1 MISPEAVQQLTNSP
15 ERKCL
20 TLYFETG
27 PNQPRSAFKARFH
40 NLLKGLNG
48 SVPAADRKAFDK
60 AVAQVVNYLDALSS
74 TDRSVLLFATEKD
87 RQEFTSRVPVRDELA
102 WGAPNTNQLLWLLD
116 EYRPYGLLIA
126 DQQKVRFMAV
136 RLNEF
141 EEYKEFT
148 TDIDTSEWR
157 KHEVGTSGRVG
168 PSNMQRG
175 GNDVDKFS
183 NHMMD
188 KVRAF
193 WTTLHKPLVEMVER
207 YHIQRLVVAGNK
219 SLLPEFVKSLPPKLS
234 STVITQVHLEAFTS
248 PGDAVKRISPEIE
261 AWERGR
267 ESVIVSEL
275 LNAAGVSAKA
285 AVGIEPTL
293 KFVQS
298 GRAARLV
305 MARDFD
311 RAVSQCAKCR
321 YVGASNDDSC
331 SSCSAGDI
339 EKATLAAVLPRLVA
353 QHRVPVEVVKGP
365 AADEINKN
373 GGIGVFLRF

>member
-1 MISPEAVQQLTNSP
+1 MITPEAVQQLTNSP
-15 ERKCL
+15 ERRCL

-60 AVAQVVNYLDALSS
+60 AVARVTDYLDALRS
-74 TDRSVLLFATEKD
+74 TGRSVLVFATEKD
-87 RQEFTSRVPVRDELA
+87 RQEFSSRVPVRDEIA
-102 WGAPNTNQLLWLLD
+102 WGAPDTNQLLWLLD
-116 EYRPYGLLIA
+116 EYRPYGVLIP
-126 DQQKVRFMAV
+126 DQQKVRFLAV

-141 EEYKEFT
+141 EEYREFT

-157 KHEVGTSGRVG
+157 KRQVGTSSRGG

-183 NHMMD
+183 NHRIE

-193 WTTLHKPLVEMVER
+193 WTSLHRPLAELIAR
-207 YHIQRLVVAGNK
+207 YHIQRLVVAGNR
-219 SLLPEFVKSLPPKLS
+219 SMVPEFTKSLPPGMS
-234 STVITQVHLEAFTS
+234 SSVVAQVNLDVIAN
-248 PGDAVKRISPEIE
+248 PDDAVKRISPEIE

-267 ESVIVSEL
+267 ETVLVSEL

-285 AVGIEPTL
+285 AVGLEPAL
-293 KFVQS
+293 KFIQS

-305 MARDFD
+305 MAKDFD
-311 RAVSQCAKCR
+311 QPVKHCAKCR
-321 YVGASNDDSC
+321 YVSANHANSC
-331 SSCSAGDI
+331 SSCSAEDI
-339 EKATLAAVLPRLVA
+339 EKATLAAVLPGLVA
-353 QHRVPVEVVKGP
+353 RHRVPVEVVRGP
-365 AADEINKN
+365 AAEEIKKN

>member
-27 PNQPRSAFKARFH
+27 PSQPRSAFKARFH

-60 AVAQVVNYLDALSS
+60 AVAQVLNFLDALSS

-87 RQEFTSRVPVRDELA
+87 RQEFTSRVPVRDEIA

-126 DQQKVRFMAV
+126 EQQLVRFLAV

-183 NHMMD
+183 SHMMER
-188 KVRAF
+188 VRAF
-193 WTTLHKPLVEMVER
+193 WGTLDKPLSEMSER

-219 SLLPEFVKSLPPKLS
+219 SLVPEFMKSLPLKMS
-234 STVITQVHLEAFTS
+234 NNVIAQVHLEAFTS
-248 PGDAVKRISPEIE
+248 PGDAVKHTLPVIE

-267 ESVIVSEL
+267 ESVIVAEL
-275 LNAAGVSAKA
+275 LDAAGISAKA
-285 AVGIEPTL
+285 GVGIEPTL

-305 MARDFD
+305 MAKDFD
-311 RAVSQCAKCR
+311 QGVSECAKCR
-321 YVGASNDDSC
+321 YVSANPGNSC
-331 SSCSAGDI
+331 SSCTAVDI

-353 QHRVPVEVVKGP
+353 QHRVQVEVVKGP
-365 AADEINKN
+365 AADELNKA